1 MNQLLFSTID
11 KTLEI
16 LFVRNRD
23 AASEKLFGRKSSDL
37 QTIIILEKKDNVK
50 SYSAVGQQTSN

>member
-16 LFVRNRD
+16 LVVRNRD
-23 AASEKLFGRKSSDL
+23 AASEKLFGRNSSDL
-37 QTIIILEKKDNVK
+37 QTIII
-50 SYSAVGQQTSN
+50 